1 LALEAAEQALDL
13 APEYATAHFLRGWIL
28 LDADEPAL
36 AAVAFEEG
44 CRLAPH
50 DVYGLTGATRALQ
63 LLGRGG
69 EAAAT
74 ARRAVAAETDDGYVM
89 AIAAAA
95 YEEDQP
101 RARERLVAL
110 LLREAQTCL
119 AAGRSAEARAFA
131 ERALHTAPESADA
144 HAMIARVHSD
154 AGNWNQALAAADEAM
169 RRDPRSF
176 AGQLERAI
184 ALDWLDQRQAAIDA
198 LRGAATI
205 EPENAAIWKLLGD
218 LCYDD
223 RQFAAAAEA
232 YGRVVDLDSDHRD
245 ALLGLSRSLD
255 NLNRDSDADVLAER
269 GIRLYWANRDEE
281 SLDVLRRAIKLD
293 PSLGE
298 ARRHLGLAHVALDQ
312 WSEAVAMLGPLVEKE
327 PYRSD
332 AYAGGSLAFALMALD
347 QHSRAAELS
356 RRAITSAPDVAFGWQ
371 IRARL
376 LNESGWYV
384 DAMEA
389 ARQAIRLEPDTGW
402 PYQSLA
408 WAIERAGEHALAIE
422 AWSDAER
429 MNPGDLWAT
438 KGRANALAQVGSTEE
453 AAVVYR
459 QVLMSVDLKA
469 RAGSESAAE
478 TPLDSD
484 DLALRGWCR
493 LCLGDYADAVKLMIS
508 ALVVRAD
515 RSVQFD
521 LALAMLCAGQ
531 TNQAVVEYE
540 RGVKWLEGADQLRR
554 RGALAVAI
562 ADIDRFGASLSGS
575 GADVAI
581 MCRGLLAGEFDRY
594 VDLHPDHDG
603 VDGGDG

>member
-1 LALEAAEQALDL
+1 
-13 APEYATAHFLRGWIL
+13 
-28 LDADEPAL
+28 
-36 AAVAFEEG
+36 
-44 CRLAPH
+44 
-50 DVYGLTGATRALQ
+50 
-63 LLGRGG
+63 
-69 EAAAT
+69 
-74 ARRAVAAETDDGYVM
+74 
-89 AIAAAA
+89 
-95 YEEDQP
+95 
-101 RARERLVAL
+101 
-110 LLREAQTCL
+110 
-119 AAGRSAEARAFA
+119 
-131 ERALHTAPESADA
+131 
-144 HAMIARVHSD
+144 
-154 AGNWNQALAAADEAM
+154 M

-184 ALDWLDQRQAAIDA
+184 ALDGLDQRQAAIDA

-255 NLNRDSDADVLAER
+255 NLNRDSEAADRLQSYTWRHPTDADVLAER

-453 AAVVYR
+453 AAVV
-459 QVLMSVDLKA
+459 
-469 RAGSESAAE
+469 
-478 TPLDSD
+478 
-484 DLALRGWCR
+484 
-493 LCLGDYADAVKLMIS
+493 
-508 ALVVRAD
+508 
-515 RSVQFD
+515 
-521 LALAMLCAGQ
+521 
-531 TNQAVVEYE
+531 
-540 RGVKWLEGADQLRR
+540 
-554 RGALAVAI
+554 
-562 ADIDRFGASLSGS
+562 
-575 GADVAI
+575 
-581 MCRGLLAGEFDRY
+581 
-594 VDLHPDHDG
+594 
-603 VDGGDG
+603 